1 MNSFCRLL
9 FPVLLSVVLPMFF
22 GVVSCRK
29 KGGEEGSGVPAKV
42 VPELKANQIS
52 DLPGAVF
59 QAQAGSAIAWQ
70 PWTRETF
77 ERARDAKRLLLV
89 VIAMPQQPAF
99 QEVLAEIAADPVLM
113 AEIERSYVPV
123 LVDGDGA
130 REVGL
135 LTADL
140 CAEIK
145 RPLSLPLLV
154 WMTHEANPVAW
165 IPLSGDSV
173 RIREVFDQSHSM
185 VSRMAADNPDYVLE
199 NSARDQAARRERVAA
214 RRNEKMASKEPAEHV
229 LRCVRQLTSLYD
241 PVSRT
246 FDEAG
251 GLFPAGSIELL
262 ASAAMNPAVPEE
274 LRVRARETTEEM
286 MVDLLPSAMFDP
298 LDGGLYSSRRG
309 ISWAIPGFT
318 RDCVGQARAVVAL
331 IRAYEMTGD
340 PLILERAL
348 GVLRFAE
355 REYEV
360 GEGLYSIGFRPR
372 TKLDLWLWS
381 VEEVEQLLSA
391 EDAAWWIKATQMRGL
406 GNLPSEADPL
416 REYFR
421 RNSLGLSKTV
431 PDLCKELGI
440 PVERFE
446 AVRKTLLKARDARM
460 GDVPRDETAH
470 AGATFRMI
478 SAFAAA
484 YAATGDEAWRGKA
497 VALLGKAREAFSQGS
512 KLRMYDREGPASVT
526 AGRAFL
532 YALALQSI
540 LDVHDIQPSE
550 SLLSW
555 ADDVATTA
563 AERFTDADFL
573 KECPDEAKI
582 IDLPVT
588 DLAMLFDD
596 STAGLISSAE
606 SRMAALGRPLVASFS
621 RLATPLPEFA
631 VERPVLHT
639 DLILATMMRHH
650 GMKAIC
656 GGNPSAELK
665 AAYTRLPI
673 RLVLR
678 REAEEKDDVPAGSV
692 LLMSGEAVLKTVSSP
707 EELEDGFLPSV
718 SDP

>member
-1 MNSFCRLL
+1 
-9 FPVLLSVVLPMFF
+9 
-22 GVVSCRK
+22 
-29 KGGEEGSGVPAKV
+29 
-42 VPELKANQIS
+42 
-52 DLPGAVF
+52 
-59 QAQAGSAIAWQ
+59 
-70 PWTRETF
+70 
-77 ERARDAKRLLLV
+77 
-89 VIAMPQQPAF
+89 
-99 QEVLAEIAADPVLM
+99 
-113 AEIERSYVPV
+113 
-123 LVDGDGA
+123 
-130 REVGL
+130 
-135 LTADL
+135 
-140 CAEIK
+140 
-145 RPLSLPLLV
+145 
-154 WMTHEANPVAW
+154 
-165 IPLSGDSV
+165 
-173 RIREVFDQSHSM
+173 
-185 VSRMAADNPDYVLE
+185 
-199 NSARDQAARRERVAA
+199 
-214 RRNEKMASKEPAEHV
+214 
-229 LRCVRQLTSLYD
+229 
-241 PVSRT
+241 
-246 FDEAG
+246 
-251 GLFPAGSIELL
+251 
-262 ASAAMNPAVPEE
+262 
-274 LRVRARETTEEM
+274 
-286 MVDLLPSAMFDP
+286 
-298 LDGGLYSSRRG
+298 
-309 ISWAIPGFT
+309 
-318 RDCVGQARAVVAL
+318 
-331 IRAYEMTGD
+331 
-340 PLILERAL
+340 
-348 GVLRFAE
+348 
-355 REYEV
+355 
-360 GEGLYSIGFRPR
+360 
-372 TKLDLWLWS
+372 
-381 VEEVEQLLSA
+381 
-391 EDAAWWIKATQMRGL
+391 
-406 GNLPSEADPL
+406 
-416 REYFR
+416 
-421 RNSLGLSKTV
+421 
-431 PDLCKELGI
+431 
-440 PVERFE
+440 
-446 AVRKTLLKARDARM
+446 M

-497 VALLGKAREAFSQGS
+497 VALLGKAREAFSQGG